1 MKSKSYFLGFNILKV
16 FFGADGEG
24 ADGKGAD
31 GKDQIFFFYPKKFNL
46 KKENKKN
53 KIMSTRLGCAGGQ

>member
-24 ADGKGAD
+24 GD